1 MQRYLKAKRKRR
13 KQVRIVR
20 DLERTL
26 KFTLRVLHLLLCMEL
41 LSFGL
46 FLVTRGD
53 KSMSIRSDNASVSTQ
68 GGEVGV
74 RRFCDESKF
83 CSCIVLFIA
92 DKLLVRASFA
102 AALCFFS
109 R

>member
-1 MQRYLKAKRKRR
+1 M
-13 KQVRIVR
+13 R

-26 KFTLRVLHLLLCMEL
+26 TFTLRVLRLLLCVEL
-41 LSFGL
+41 LSFGS

-53 KSMSIRSDNASVSTQ
+53 TSMSIRSDTASVSTQ

-83 CSCIVLFIA
+83 CSCIV
-92 DKLLVRASFA
+92 
-102 AALCFFS
+102 FF
-109 R
+109 